1 MSNILIVLSAAST
14 WVRSDGSEYPTGF
27 WAEELMVP
35 YRRFVEAGHTV
46 HFATPGGV
54 TPTLDPH
61 SVDPAV
67 VGDAAGPLQAEVDAI
82 ADQLGE
88 PLQLSGI
95 DIAGYDAV
103 FVPGGHAPM
112 VDLFQDR
119 DLGHLL
125 ADALDA
131 DKVVASVCHGPA
143 ALLSATRDDGTW
155 LLSGRHLAVVTDD
168 EERAFGTA
176 DKAPWLLASRLRE
189 YGAVV
194 EGGPN
199 WQAFVVQDG
208 RLISGQNPASAGRV
222 ADAILAEIAAENA
235 PADNRPSQDAS
246 VIEEPRP

>member
-1 MSNILIVLSAAST
+1 MSHILIVLSAADT
-14 WVRSDGSEYPTGF
+14 WIRSDGSEYPTGY
-27 WAEELMVP
+27 WAEELIVP

-54 TPTLDPH
+54 APTLDPH

-67 VGDAAGPLQAEVDAI
+67 VGDAAGPLRAEVDAI
-82 ADQLGE
+82 IDRLND
-88 PLQLSGI
+88 PLTLSEV

-112 VDLFQDR
+112 VDLFQDHDMGR
-119 DLGHLL
+119 LL
-125 ADALDA
+125 ADAVGA

-143 ALLSATRDDGTW
+143 ALLSATNDDGTW
-155 LLSGRHLAVVTDD
+155 LFSGRRIAVVTDD

-189 YGAVV
+189 FGAVV

-199 WQAFVVQDG
+199 WQAFVVRDG
-208 RLISGQNPASAGRV
+208 RLVSGQNPASAGPV
-222 ADAILAEIAAENA
+222 ADAVLAEIGTENE
-235 PADNRPSQDAS
+235 RQTQHAS
-246 VIEEPRP
+246 VIEEIRP